1 MTTTTHAPSHAL
13 WRRAL
18 IWILRVIAVVLIIG
32 VGLSAT
38 DSNQWWIR
46 AWDFPRAQLL
56 FAMLGLAAA
65 LWLMDRDPVNRT
77 RPWLPILLLGLSAW
91 QVYRIFPYTPAS
103 PQDVEK
109 IAVNTSTASCFSVLS
124 LNVLQKNRQYDRTM
138 AMIERIDPDILLL
151 METDAGWAEAM
162 EPALA
167 NYPHRRDR
175 VLDNTYGLMFATRLP
190 MRDASI
196 RDLAQ
201 KDTPSVFATLTAD
214 GRDFTIVGLH
224 PRPPV
229 PGQDTEERDAELIVA
244 AKMLRDRRMPALAI
258 GDFNDV
264 AWSDTTRLFRQTGQL
279 IDPRVGRGTYAT
291 FPADMTWLG
300 WPLDHVFVTD
310 EFLFSRMEVL
320 DKVGSDHRPIVAELC
335 LNPEL
340 ARASNAEAEDATAE
354 DMDDAAQTLDEFEE
368 KARVD
373 TQGN

>member
-1 MTTTTHAPSHAL
+1 NTGTLRNVA
-13 WRRAL
+13 
-18 IWILRVIAVVLIIG
+18 IWILRILAAVLI
-32 VGLSAT
+32 VGIALSAT

-46 AWDFPRAQLL
+46 AWDFPRTQLL
-56 FAMLGLAAA
+56 FAMLGLAVA
-65 LWLMDRDPVNRT
+65 LWLLDRGPGGRARIWMPVV
-77 RPWLPILLLGLSAW
+77 LVGLSMW

-103 PQDVEK
+103 PIDVEK
-109 IAVNTSTASCFSVLS
+109 IAVNTGEDTCFSVMS
-124 LNVLQKNRQYDRTM
+124 LNVLQKNRQYARTL
-138 AMIERIDPDILLL
+138 AMIEQVDPDILLL

-167 NYPHRRDR
+167 QYPHRRDR
-175 VLDNTYGLMFATRLP
+175 VLDNTYGLMFATRMP

-201 KDTPSVFATLTAD
+201 KDTPSIFATLTAD
-214 GRDFTIVGLH
+214 GQDFTIVGLH

-244 AKMLRDRRMPALAI
+244 AKMLRDRKMPALAF

-310 EFLFSRMEVL
+310 AFLFSRMEVL

-335 LNPEL
+335 LNPKL
-340 ARASNAEAEDATAE
+340 ARANNAQAEDATAE
-354 DMDDAAQTLDEFEE
+354 DMQDAAKTLDEFEE
-368 KARVD
+368 KARGD
-373 TQGN
+373 